1 MHRNKQIFKTNF
13 SLNIIQNNLLVHL
26 CTGKKKFFIEKKFQK
41 FNYFYGFFL
50 YKFSGFFKQ
59 GFY

>member
-1 MHRNKQIFKTNF
+1 MYR
-13 SLNIIQNNLLVHL
+13 
-26 CTGKKKFFIEKKFQK
+26 KKNFFIEKKFQK